1 MNNVTNLLQL
11 FNNHLILGMKKH
23 LLSMLLFLLFFTVVV
38 HGQNK
43 TITGIVTSKDDG
55 LPLPGVSVVVKGTA
69 IGTQTSGTGR
79 YSVIVPQGNSI
90 LIFTYVSFRRT
101 ERLTTNGDAINVM
114 METDSKALSE
124 VVVTGVGVATSKR
137 KLGIDVQAIRAE
149 NLPQVPSASIDQA
162 LVGKIP
168 GAQISSVDGTPGA
181 KTNII
186 LRGINTLQSSTT
198 PLIMLDGVQLGAGTD
213 LSSLDQSTIER
224 IEVVQGAA
232 AATIYGAQGANGVIQ
247 VFTRKGK
254 LGKPKIS
261 FASSYGSS
269 SYLNIGNVHQS
280 KLHGFR
286 TDASNNVTD
295 SKGNI
300 ITINPNGSYT
310 GIAWAYPT
318 AGVSAMANP
327 LNITN
332 KPYDHNLKYY
342 DHLSQ
347 LFTNAK
353 TYNSNFSVAGASEK
367 SDYLIGY
374 SYNKQESAVRG
385 AGDYTRMNLTS
396 NIGTELFKGFTIRSS
411 TQLIHTT
418 DAQNPNFLS
427 GNNSIYQA
435 LNTSP
440 FFDFNH
446 KLADGTYPYR
456 LNAGVVSVNGA
467 NPFYYEEYSNRLAT
481 RVDIIENLDANYK
494 INKFVEVDAR
504 YGVNYDANDDH
515 QVYKNQSQNINASHF
530 NQYIGK
536 GTDNTGSLQNYSTK
550 TLFQNA
556 NLSAFIRTDFKKD
569 FHINIPLT
577 TSTQLS
583 YDYRKNKESDF
594 NTQGNGLPA
603 YAIYNMGQT
612 NNQQVTYD
620 YVTPFITF
628 GYLVNQKFDYGDF
641 GGLSAGV
648 RSDYSSA
655 FGGGSKPFTFP
666 RADAYIRPSS
676 FDFWKNGVLGAVIPE
691 IKFRGAY
698 GEAGIQPHPFD
709 RYVTLSTQ
717 NIGNSLGFYL
727 PNSQS
732 NPALKP
738 EVSKELELGSDF
750 SIAGTNG
757 NAFKSFNFGLTYWK
771 RNGSNVISGINN
783 APSTGSDKIL
793 TNAIDLSSHG
803 FEAALNIEAYTS
815 KKFTWN
821 FTANFGTQTSTIDH
835 INGPDIILASQA
847 GSTALILS
855 AGSKIGQIY
864 GYKALTS
871 ISQTNKEG
879 VAYIAPADYGNY
891 QIVNARVVNRTT
903 KGIQF
908 TNEAYSFGDPNPKFN
923 MSFINNLQFA
933 GFITLNFQF
942 DWVHGSHLYNQTK
955 EWMYRDGI
963 SGDYANKVNI
973 GGSSAAYTAYYR
985 SAYADFFGAQ
995 NGARNST
1002 KDYFYEDA
1010 SFVRL
1015 RNLSVAV
1022 DLARFTNKKVFSRM
1036 QVVLSGRNLVTWTKY
1051 TGFDPEI
1058 SSGQQGS
1065 AYDRGVDH
1073 SSMPNVKT
1081 YQLGLNIGF

>member
-1 MNNVTNLLQL
+1 
-11 FNNHLILGMKKH
+11 
-23 LLSMLLFLLFFTVVV
+23 MLLFLLFIATGV

-43 TITGIVTSKDDG
+43 TITGTVTGKDDG
-55 LPLPGVSVVVKGTA
+55 LPLPGVSVKVKGTSLGA
-69 IGTQTSGTGR
+69 QTSGSGK
-79 YSVIVPQGNSI
+79 YSVIVPAGKTV
-90 LIFTYVSFRRT
+90 LIFTYVSFKRVEKQT
-101 ERLTTNGDAINVM
+101 VDENTVNVA

-168 GAQISSVDGTPGA
+168 GAQISSIDGTPGA

-186 LRGINTLQSSTT
+186 LRGINTLQSATT
-198 PLIMLDGVQLGAGTD
+198 PLIMLDGVQLGVGTD

-247 VFTRKGK
+247 VFTKKGK
-254 LGKPKIS
+254 SGKPRIS
-261 FASSYGSS
+261 FGSS
-269 SYLNIGNVHQS
+269 IATSSILNLGNVHQS

-295 SKGNI
+295 AKGNI
-300 ITINPNGSYT
+300 ISINPNGSYT

-327 LNITN
+327 LNMTN
-332 KPYDHNLKYY
+332 KAYDHNLKYY
-342 DHLSQ
+342 DHLAQ
-347 LFTNAK
+347 LFTSAK
-353 TYNSNFSVAGASEK
+353 TYNSNFSVAGGSEK

-374 SYNKQESAVRG
+374 SYNKQESAIRG
-385 AGDYTRMNLTS
+385 AGNFTRMNLTS
-396 NIGTELFKGFTIRSS
+396 NIGTEIFKGFTIRSS
-411 TQLIHTT
+411 TQLISTK
-418 DAQNPNFLS
+418 DALNPYFQHGGGS
-427 GNNSIYQA
+427 AIYQA

-446 KLADGTYPYR
+446 KLADGTFPDR

-481 RVDIIENLDANYK
+481 RTDIIENLDADYK
-494 INKFVEVDAR
+494 INRFIELDAK
-504 YGVNYDANDDH
+504 YGVNYDANDDN
-515 QVYKNQSQNINASHF
+515 QIYKNQSQNINASHF
-530 NQYIGK
+530 NSYIGG
-536 GTDNTGSLQNYSTK
+536 GTDNTGSLQNYATK
-550 TLFQNA
+550 SLFQNA
-556 NLSAFIRTDFKKD
+556 NVSAFIRTDFKKD
-569 FHINIPLT
+569 FHINFPLT

-583 YDYRKNKESDF
+583 YDYRKNKDSYY
-594 NTQGNGLPA
+594 NSQGNGLPS
-603 YAIYNMGQT
+603 YAIYNMNQT
-612 NNQQVTYD
+612 KNQQVTSD
-620 YVTPFITF
+620 FVIPFITY
-628 GYLVNQKFDYGDF
+628 GYLVNQKFDFGDF

-676 FDFWKNGVLGAVIPE
+676 LGFWKNGVLGAVIPE
-691 IKFRGAY
+691 LKFRGAY

-717 NIGNSLGFYL
+717 NVGNSLGFYL

-732 NPALKP
+732 NPNLKP

-750 SIAGTNG
+750 SIAGGNG

-793 TNAIDLSSHG
+793 TNAINLSSHG

-815 KKFTWN
+815 KNFTWN
-821 FTANFGTQTSTIDH
+821 FTANFGAQTSTIDH
-835 INGPDIILASQA
+835 INGPDIILASSA
-847 GSTALILS
+847 GSTALVLT

-871 ISQTNKEG
+871 FGAKNKEG
-879 VAYIAPADYGNY
+879 VAYISPADYGNY
-891 QIVNARVVNRTT
+891 VMVNGRVVNRTT

-923 MSFINNLQFA
+923 MSFINSMTFG
-933 GFITLNFQF
+933 GFVTLNVQL
-942 DWVHGSHLYNQTK
+942 DWVHGSHLYNQTRQ
-955 EWMYRDGI
+955 WMYRDGI

-973 GGSSAAYTAYYR
+973 GGTSAAYTAYYR

-1015 RNLSVAV
+1015 RNVSVAI
-1022 DLARFTNKKVFSRM
+1022 DLAKFTNKKVFSRM
-1036 QVVLSGRNLVTWTKY
+1036 QLVLSGRNLVTWTKY

-1058 SSGQQGS
+1058 SSGSQGS

-1081 YQLGLNIGF
+1081 YQLGLNVGF